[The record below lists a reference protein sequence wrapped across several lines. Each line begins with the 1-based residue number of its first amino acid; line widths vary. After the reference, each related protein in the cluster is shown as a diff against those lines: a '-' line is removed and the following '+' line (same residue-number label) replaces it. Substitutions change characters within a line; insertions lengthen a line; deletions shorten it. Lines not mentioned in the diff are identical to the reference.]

1 MSLNK
6 KTWHYIK
13 LSTKFKVQMNWHL
26 FNILIGLLVFAVLS
40 SAFGGSSSYSTNEFG
55 KVAIH
60 YVSSDLAFVFV
71 LIWAFVVGW
80 TLARPAFREMDFSF
94 VSNRFTSHMS
104 SILYIGFASVIGG
117 LIGFFSFSRK
127 GIVLSVLF
135 NRLRRNRQ
143 TVYNQ
148 RNFNRRNCYH

>member
-104 SILYIGFASVIGG
+104 SIFIYSDL
-117 LIGFFSFSRK
+117 R
-127 GIVLSVLF
+127 VLSAD
-135 NRLRRNRQ
+135 
-143 TVYNQ
+143 
-148 RNFNRRNCYH
+148 

>member
-60 YVSSDLAFVFV
+60 YVLA
-71 LIWAFVVGW
+71 I
-80 TLARPAFREMDFSF
+80 
-94 VSNRFTSHMS
+94 
-104 SILYIGFASVIGG
+104 
-117 LIGFFSFSRK
+117 
-127 GIVLSVLF
+127 
-135 NRLRRNRQ
+135 
-143 TVYNQ
+143 
-148 RNFNRRNCYH
+148 

>member
-117 LIGFFSFSRK
+117 LIGFFLFFSERHCTFCF
-127 GIVLSVLF
+127 IQPTPS
-135 NRLRRNRQ
+135 
-143 TVYNQ
+143 
-148 RNFNRRNCYH
+148 

>member
-60 YVSSDLAFVFV
+60 YVSSDLAFVLCLSGRSSSAGHWHVLLFV
-71 LIWAFVVGW
+71 KWISA
-80 TLARPAFREMDFSF
+80 
-94 VSNRFTSHMS
+94 
-104 SILYIGFASVIGG
+104 LYPIDSQVICHPFYISD
-117 LIGFFSFSRK
+117 LR
-127 GIVLSVLF
+127 VLSAD
-135 NRLRRNRQ
+135 
-143 TVYNQ
+143 
-148 RNFNRRNCYH
+148 